1 MSQEAR
7 PTIKDPQN
15 GNPVI
20 TKQEG
25 RHHWVVLQDFRIKGG
40 ENSVRTIDTAV
51 SKRSYRPGTWKLRN
65 IIAYGGTAHL
75 VGPRFTL
82 ENCHFKNISS
92 IPEEYYGKTVYPA
105 IRSLGATF
113 GIWGGSY
120 TTDRG
125 TDATVISSGAF
136 SISGGVTFD
145 NHSDMLD
152 EKADLTFQSASRGF
166 VSGISC
172 ENSNIDMRF
181 GISSASNFGLV
192 DTVFAGPSV
201 GAGGLESKIEVNKNS
216 HNIVYMT
223 PNVDI
228 TVDTTDNDGRA
239 KILFLTDRNVK
250 IEGGNPQDV
259 SRIGWGGDGDLT
271 IGGVQNGY
279 TQLKTDVV
287 SKEPKYPVVGGEV
300 IADGT
305 NWDPAGTGN
314 AAKVIYTGNKWSILK
329 EFDQAI

>member
-1 MSQEAR
+1 VKIVFEQL
-7 PTIKDPQN
+7 T
-15 GNPVI
+15 
-20 TKQEG
+20 
-25 RHHWVVLQDFRIKGG
+25 LQFP
-40 ENSVRTIDTAV
+40 
-51 SKRSYRPGTWKLRN
+51 KRSYRPGTWKLRN

-113 GIWGGSY
+113 GIWGSY

-192 DTVFAGPSV
+192 DTVLPARLLV
-201 GAGGLESKIEVNKNS
+201 QE
-216 HNIVYMT
+216 
-223 PNVDI
+223 
-228 TVDTTDNDGRA
+228 
-239 KILFLTDRNVK
+239 
-250 IEGGNPQDV
+250 
-259 SRIGWGGDGDLT
+259 DLN
-271 IGGVQNGY
+271 QK
-279 TQLKTDVV
+279 LK
-287 SKEPKYPVVGGEV
+287 
-300 IADGT
+300 
-305 NWDPAGTGN
+305 
-314 AAKVIYTGNKWSILK
+314 
-329 EFDQAI
+329 

>member
-1 MSQEAR
+1 MKRKLVQSLKLLILVEYTMETEIIGFYPIKKASNINTKSISPGRLFSNSYPGSAIVAPSVPDAYNQIQDAIDDGYYDVWLCEDIEEDNIKLPTTEEENIFRLRGMSQEAR

-113 GIWGGSY
+113 GIWGSY

-136 SISGGVTFD
+136 SISGGVTFLTITAICSMRKPIL
-145 NHSDMLD
+145 HS
-152 EKADLTFQSASRGF
+152 KAHLEAL
-166 VSGISC
+166 C
-172 ENSNIDMRF
+172 
-181 GISSASNFGLV
+181 LV
-192 DTVFAGPSV
+192 Y
-201 GAGGLESKIEVNKNS
+201 L
-216 HNIVYMT
+216 
-223 PNVDI
+223 
-228 TVDTTDNDGRA
+228 
-239 KILFLTDRNVK
+239 VK
-250 IEGGNPQDV
+250 I
-259 SRIGWGGDGDLT
+259 
-271 IGGVQNGY
+271 
-279 TQLKTDVV
+279 
-287 SKEPKYPVVGGEV
+287 V
-300 IADGT
+300 IL
-305 NWDPAGTGN
+305 
-314 AAKVIYTGNKWSILK
+314 I
-329 EFDQAI
+329 